1 MGRRLWFI
9 GKGDEPKYV
18 FPSQRSARY
27 ELDALVREDEGRYAR
42 YQLYPV
48 EIDDLEDHPAEM
60 RLAEEEGL
68 I

>member
-27 ELDALVREDEGRYAR
+27 ELDALLREEEAGPSRYR
-42 YQLYPV
+42 LYPV
-48 EIDDLEDHPAEM
+48 EIDDLEDRPAEM
-60 RLAEEEGL
+60 RLAEKEGL